1 MRVVQAAACAGP
13 WSNPSRGGHAVNFK
27 SALAEL
33 IARGE
38 YAPMQAISVQSAQ
51 GNYDIDVGDALL
63 QSVGA
68 VIAQKIP
75 KARVAALVVDQAIE
89 HTWAR
94 EVASSLQA
102 AGLRVIMHVV
112 HASEENKSI
121 AQVEKIWRFLIAQ
134 RVQRSD
140 VLCAMGGGI
149 VGDMAAFAAST
160 YMRGI
165 ATVMIPTTLLAM
177 VDAAIGGKTA
187 VNLPISSDA
196 LDATLSKNLST
207 NLPTNLPT
215 NSSPNLAKNMAG
227 TICAPAWV
235 VSDVRTL
242 TTLSAREFRC
252 GLAECVKHAL
262 LADESMLSW
271 LETHREGLR
280 AMDPARL
287 VELVHRSVSVKAA
300 IVSRDEHEQGE
311 RAHLNLGHTFAH
323 AIESLLHDQVHHGE
337 AVSIGLVAMA
347 AASQAAGWWPN
358 ADKFQISKR
367 LDDLG
372 LPVRMPAS
380 VDREQLKNAMKLDK
394 KGQSGAIRL
403 VLLKG
408 LGRPGVLDAASE
420 HVIKAGLD
428 AIGA

>member
-1 MRVVQAAACAGP
+1 
-13 WSNPSRGGHAVNFK
+13 
-27 SALAEL
+27 
-33 IARGE
+33 
-38 YAPMQAISVQSAQ
+38 MQAISVQSAQ
-51 GNYDIDVGDALL
+51 GQYDIHVGDALL
-63 QSVGA
+63 QGVGA
-68 VIAQKIP
+68 GIVKKIP
-75 KARVAALVVDQAIE
+75 KARVAMLVVDHAVEQ
-89 HTWAR
+89 TWAR
-94 EVASSLQA
+94 EVAASLEA
-102 AGLRVIMHVV
+102 AGLRVVTHVV
-112 HASEENKSI
+112 VASEDNKSI
-121 AQVEKIWRFLIAQ
+121 SQVEKIWRCMLAE

-187 VNLPISSDA
+187 VNLPMPSNAPDA
-196 LDATLSKNLST
+196 SVNSGGAKNSPQS
-207 NLPTNLPT
+207 LPTNLT
-215 NSSPNLAKNMAG
+215 NNVNNNLSNNLAKNMAG

-242 TTLSAREFRC
+242 STLSTREFRC

-262 LADESMLSW
+262 LADEPMLSW
-271 LETHREGLR
+271 LEKNREGLR

-287 VELVHRSVSVKAA
+287 VELVHRSASVKAT
-300 IVSRDEHEQGE
+300 IVSRDEQEHGE

-323 AIESLLHDQVHHGE
+323 AIESLLHEQVHHGE

-347 AASQAAGWWPN
+347 AASQAAGWWPD
-358 ADKFQISKR
+358 ADKFQLSKR
-367 LDDLG
+367 LADLG
-372 LPVRMPAS
+372 LPIKVPSA
-380 VDREQLKNAMKLDK
+380 VDRAQLKNAMKLDK

-408 LGRPGVLDAASE
+408 IGHPGVLDAASE
-420 HVIKAGLD
+420 QVIHAGLD

>member
-1 MRVVQAAACAGP
+1 
-13 WSNPSRGGHAVNFK
+13 
-27 SALAEL
+27 
-33 IARGE
+33 
-38 YAPMQAISVQSAQ
+38 MQAISVQSAH
-51 GNYDIDVGDALL
+51 GNYDIQVGDALL

-75 KARVAALVVDQAIE
+75 KARVAVLVVDQAIE
-89 HTWAR
+89 LTWAR
-94 EVASSLQA
+94 EVAASLQA
-102 AGLRVIMHVV
+102 AGLRVVTHVV
-112 HASEENKSI
+112 HASEDNKSI
-121 AQVEKIWRFLIAQ
+121 AQVEKVWRLLLAE

-187 VNLPISSDA
+187 VNLPMSSDP
-196 LDATLSKNLST
+196 LDVGHSKNLST
-207 NLPTNLPT
+207 NLST
-215 NSSPNLAKNMAG
+215 NLAKNMAG

-235 VSDVRTL
+235 ASDVRTL
-242 TTLSAREFRC
+242 TTLSTREFRC

-262 LADESMLSW
+262 LVDASMLAW

-287 VELVHRSVSVKAA
+287 VELVHRSASVKAA
-300 IVSRDEHEQGE
+300 IVSRDEREQGE

-347 AASQAAGWWPN
+347 AASQAAGWWPD
-358 ADKFQISKR
+358 ADKFQLSKR
-367 LDDLG
+367 LTDLG
-372 LPVRMPAS
+372 LPVRMPAK

-394 KGQSGAIRL
+394 KGQSGAVRL

-420 HVIKAGLD
+420 QVINAGLD

>member
-1 MRVVQAAACAGP
+1 
-13 WSNPSRGGHAVNFK
+13 
-27 SALAEL
+27 
-33 IARGE
+33 
-38 YAPMQAISVQSAQ
+38 MQAISVQSAQ
-51 GNYDIDVGDALL
+51 GQYDIHVGDALL
-63 QSVGA
+63 QGVGA
-68 VIAQKIP
+68 GIVKKIP
-75 KARVAALVVDQAIE
+75 KARVAMLVVDHAVEQ
-89 HTWAR
+89 TWAR
-94 EVASSLQA
+94 EVAASLEA
-102 AGLRVIMHVV
+102 AGLRVVTHVV
-112 HASEENKSI
+112 VASEDNKSI
-121 AQVEKIWRFLIAQ
+121 AQVGKIWRCLLAE

-177 VDAAIGGKTA
+177 VDAAIGGKSA
-187 VNLPISSDA
+187 VNLPMASDA
-196 LDATLSKNLST
+196 PDASVNSGGAKNSPQS
-207 NLPTNLPT
+207 LPTNLT
-215 NSSPNLAKNMAG
+215 NNVNNNLSNNLAKNMAG

-242 TTLSAREFRC
+242 STLSTREFRC

-262 LADESMLSW
+262 LADEPMLSW
-271 LETHREGLR
+271 LEKHREGLR

-287 VELVHRSVSVKAA
+287 VELVHRSASVKAT
-300 IVSRDEHEQGE
+300 IVSRDEQEHGE

-323 AIESLLHDQVHHGE
+323 AIESLLHDEVHHGE

-347 AASQAAGWWPN
+347 AASQAAGWWPD
-358 ADKFQISKR
+358 ADKFQLSKR
-367 LDDLG
+367 LVDLG
-372 LPVRMPAS
+372 LPIKVPTA
-380 VDREQLKNAMKLDK
+380 VDRTQLKNAMKIDK
-394 KGQSGAIRL
+394 KGQFGAVRL

-420 HVIKAGLD
+420 QVIHAGLD

>member
-1 MRVVQAAACAGP
+1 
-13 WSNPSRGGHAVNFK
+13 
-27 SALAEL
+27 
-33 IARGE
+33 
-38 YAPMQAISVQSAQ
+38 MQAISVQSAQ
-51 GNYDIDVGDALL
+51 GQYDIHVGDALL
-63 QSVGA
+63 QGVGA
-68 VIAQKIP
+68 GIVKKIP
-75 KARVAALVVDQAIE
+75 KARVAVLVMDQSIAQ
-89 HTWAR
+89 TWAR
-94 EVASSLQA
+94 EVAASLEA
-102 AGLRVIMHVV
+102 AGLRVVTHVV
-112 HASEENKSI
+112 VASEDNKSI
-121 AQVEKIWRFLIAQ
+121 AQVEKVWRCLLAE

-187 VNLPISSDA
+187 VNLPMSSDA
-196 LDATLSKNLST
+196 LDTSVNSGGATNSQQS
-207 NLPTNLPT
+207 LPTHLT
-215 NSSPNLAKNMAG
+215 NNVTNNLAKNMAG

-242 TTLSAREFRC
+242 STLSTREFRC

-262 LADESMLSW
+262 LADEPMLSW
-271 LETHREGLR
+271 LEKHREGLR

-287 VELVHRSVSVKAA
+287 VELVHRSASVKAA
-300 IVSRDEHEQGE
+300 IVSRDEQEHGE

-323 AIESLLHDQVHHGE
+323 AIESLLHDEVHHGE

-347 AASQAAGWWPN
+347 AASQAAGWWPD
-358 ADKFQISKR
+358 ADKVQLSKR
-367 LDDLG
+367 LVDLG
-372 LPVRMPAS
+372 LPIKVPTA
-380 VDREQLKNAMKLDK
+380 VDRTQLKNAMKIDK
-394 KGQSGAIRL
+394 KGQSGAVRL

-420 HVIKAGLD
+420 HVIHAGLD

>member
-1 MRVVQAAACAGP
+1 
-13 WSNPSRGGHAVNFK
+13 
-27 SALAEL
+27 
-33 IARGE
+33 
-38 YAPMQAISVQSAQ
+38 MQAISVQSAQ
-51 GNYDIDVGDALL
+51 GNYDIHVGDALL
-63 QSVGA
+63 QSVGM

-75 KARVAALVVDQAIE
+75 KARVAVLVVDQAIE

-94 EVASSLQA
+94 EVAASLQA
-102 AGLRVIMHVV
+102 AGLRVVTHVV
-112 HASEENKSI
+112 HASEDNKSI
-121 AQVEKIWRFLIAQ
+121 AQVEKVWRLLLAE

-187 VNLPISSDA
+187 VNLPMSSDA
-196 LDATLSKNLST
+196 SDASMNSAAAKKSSQS
-207 NLPTNLPT
+207 LPTNLSNNLT
-215 NSSPNLAKNMAG
+215 NNLAKNMAG

-242 TTLSAREFRC
+242 TTLSTREFRC

-300 IVSRDEHEQGE
+300 IVSRDEREQGE

-347 AASQAAGWWPN
+347 AASQAAGWWPD

-367 LDDLG
+367 LSDLG
-372 LPVRMPAS
+372 LRVRMPAK

-420 HVIKAGLD
+420 QVINAGLD

>member
-1 MRVVQAAACAGP
+1 
-13 WSNPSRGGHAVNFK
+13 
-27 SALAEL
+27 
-33 IARGE
+33 
-38 YAPMQAISVQSAQ
+38 MQSISVQSAQ
-51 GNYDIDVGDALL
+51 GQYDIHVGDALL
-63 QSVGA
+63 QGVGA
-68 VIAQKIP
+68 GVVKKIP
-75 KARVAALVVDQAIE
+75 KARVAMLVVDHAVEQ
-89 HTWAR
+89 TWAR
-94 EVASSLQA
+94 EVAASLAA
-102 AGLRVIMHVV
+102 AGLRLVTHVV
-112 HASEENKSI
+112 VASEDNKSI
-121 AQVEKIWRFLIAQ
+121 AQVEKVWRCMLAE

-177 VDAAIGGKTA
+177 VDAAIGGKSA
-187 VNLPISSDA
+187 VNLPMASDA
-196 LDATLSKNLST
+196 PDASVNSGGAKNSPQS
-207 NLPTNLPT
+207 LPTNLT
-215 NSSPNLAKNMAG
+215 NNVNNNLTKNVNNNLSNNLAKNMAG

-242 TTLSAREFRC
+242 STLSTREFRC

-262 LADESMLSW
+262 LADEPMLSW
-271 LETHREGLR
+271 LEKHREGLR

-287 VELVHRSVSVKAA
+287 VELVHRSASVKAA
-300 IVSRDEHEQGE
+300 IVSRDENEQGE

-347 AASQAAGWWPN
+347 AASQAAGWWPD
-358 ADKFQISKR
+358 ADKFQLSKR
-367 LDDLG
+367 LADLG
-372 LPVRMPAS
+372 LPIKVPTAVNRN
-380 VDREQLKNAMKLDK
+380 QLKNAMKLDK
-394 KGQSGAIRL
+394 KGQSGAVRL

-420 HVIKAGLD
+420 HVIHAGLD

>member
-1 MRVVQAAACAGP
+1 VKAK
-13 WSNPSRGGHAVNFK
+13 F
-27 SALAEL
+27 ALAEF

-38 YAPMQAISVQSAQ
+38 YAPMQAISVQSTQ
-51 GNYDIDVGDALL
+51 GNYDIYVGDALL
-63 QSVGA
+63 QSVGM

-75 KARVAALVVDQAIE
+75 KARVAVLVVDQAIE

-94 EVASSLQA
+94 EVAASLQA
-102 AGLRVIMHVV
+102 AGLRVVTHVV
-112 HASEENKSI
+112 HASEDNKSI
-121 AQVEKIWRFLIAQ
+121 AQVEKVWRLLLAE

-196 LDATLSKNLST
+196 SDASMNSGAAKPSSQS
-207 NLPTNLPT
+207 LPTNLLNNLT
-215 NSSPNLAKNMAG
+215 NNLAKNMAG

-242 TTLSAREFRC
+242 TTLSTREFRC

-271 LETHREGLR
+271 LETHREGLC

-300 IVSRDEHEQGE
+300 IVSRDEREQGE

-347 AASQAAGWWPN
+347 AASQAAGWWPD

-367 LDDLG
+367 LSDLG
-372 LPVRMPAS
+372 LPVRMPAK

-420 HVIKAGLD
+420 QVINAGLD

>member
-1 MRVVQAAACAGP
+1 
-13 WSNPSRGGHAVNFK
+13 
-27 SALAEL
+27 
-33 IARGE
+33 
-38 YAPMQAISVQSAQ
+38 MQAISVQSAQ
-51 GNYDIDVGDALL
+51 GQYDIHVGDALL
-63 QSVGA
+63 QGVGA
-68 VIAQKIP
+68 GIVKKIP
-75 KARVAALVVDQAIE
+75 KARVAVLVMDQSIAQ
-89 HTWAR
+89 TWAR
-94 EVASSLQA
+94 EVAASLEA
-102 AGLRVIMHVV
+102 AGLRVVTHVV
-112 HASEENKSI
+112 VASEDNKSI
-121 AQVEKIWRFLIAQ
+121 AQVEKVWRCMLAE

-187 VNLPISSDA
+187 VNLPLASDA
-196 LDATLSKNLST
+196 PDVSVNSGAAKNSSQI
-207 NLPTNLPT
+207 LPTNVSNNVNNNLT
-215 NSSPNLAKNMAG
+215 NNVNNNLSNNLAKNMAG

-242 TTLSAREFRC
+242 STLSTREFRC

-262 LADESMLSW
+262 LADEPMLSW
-271 LETHREGLR
+271 LEKHREGLR

-287 VELVHRSVSVKAA
+287 VELVHRSASVKAA
-300 IVSRDEHEQGE
+300 IVSRDENEQGE

-347 AASQAAGWWPN
+347 AASQAAGWWPD
-358 ADKFQISKR
+358 ADKFQLSKR
-367 LDDLG
+367 LADLG
-372 LPVRMPAS
+372 LPIKVPTA
-380 VDREQLKNAMKLDK
+380 VDRNQLKNAMKLDK
-394 KGQSGAIRL
+394 KGQSGAVRL

-420 HVIKAGLD
+420 HVIHAGLD

>member
-1 MRVVQAAACAGP
+1 
-13 WSNPSRGGHAVNFK
+13 
-27 SALAEL
+27 
-33 IARGE
+33 
-38 YAPMQAISVQSAQ
+38 MQAISVQSAH
-51 GNYDIDVGDALL
+51 GNYDIQVGDALL
-63 QSVGA
+63 QSVGT

-75 KARVAALVVDQAIE
+75 KARVAVLVVDQAIE

-94 EVASSLQA
+94 EVAASLQA
-102 AGLRVIMHVV
+102 AGLRVVTHVV
-112 HASEENKSI
+112 HASEDNKSI
-121 AQVEKIWRFLIAQ
+121 AQVEKVWRLLLAE

-187 VNLPISSDA
+187 VNLPMSSDA
-196 LDATLSKNLST
+196 SDASMNSAAAKKSSQS
-207 NLPTNLPT
+207 LPTNLSNNLT
-215 NSSPNLAKNMAG
+215 NNLAKNMAG

-242 TTLSAREFRC
+242 TTLSTREFRC

-300 IVSRDEHEQGE
+300 IVSRDEREQGE

-347 AASQAAGWWPN
+347 AASQAAGWWPD

-367 LDDLG
+367 LSDLG
-372 LPVRMPAS
+372 LPIRMPAK

-420 HVIKAGLD
+420 QVINAGLD

>member
-1 MRVVQAAACAGP
+1 
-13 WSNPSRGGHAVNFK
+13 
-27 SALAEL
+27 
-33 IARGE
+33 
-38 YAPMQAISVQSAQ
+38 MQAISVQSAQ
-51 GNYDIDVGDALL
+51 GNYDIHVGDALL
-63 QSVGA
+63 QSVGT

-75 KARVAALVVDQAIE
+75 KARVAVLVVDQAIE
-89 HTWAR
+89 LTWAR
-94 EVASSLQA
+94 EVAASLQA
-102 AGLRVIMHVV
+102 AGLRVVTHVV
-112 HASEENKSI
+112 HASEDNKSI
-121 AQVEKIWRFLIAQ
+121 AQVEKVWRLLLAE

-165 ATVMIPTTLLAM
+165 ATVMIPTTVLAM

-187 VNLPISSDA
+187 VNLPMFSDA
-196 LDATLSKNLST
+196 PDAGHSKNLST
-207 NLPTNLPT
+207 NLST
-215 NSSPNLAKNMAG
+215 NLAKNMAG

-235 VSDVRTL
+235 ASDVRTL
-242 TTLSAREFRC
+242 TTLSTREFRC

-262 LADESMLSW
+262 LVDASMLAW

-287 VELVHRSVSVKAA
+287 VELVHRSASVKAA
-300 IVSRDEHEQGE
+300 IVSRDEREQGE

-347 AASQAAGWWPN
+347 AASQAAGWWPD
-358 ADKFQISKR
+358 ADKFQLSKR
-367 LDDLG
+367 LTDLG
-372 LPVRMPAS
+372 LPVRMPAK

-420 HVIKAGLD
+420 QVITAGLD

>member
-13 WSNPSRGGHAVNFK
+13 LSNPSRGGHAVNFK

-51 GNYDIDVGDALL
+51 GNYDIDVGNALL

-68 VIAQKIP
+68 GIAQKIP
-75 KARVAALVVDQAIE
+75 KARVVALVVDQAIE

-94 EVASSLQA
+94 EVAASLQA
-102 AGLRVIMHVV
+102 AGLRVVTHVV

-187 VNLPISSDA
+187 VNLPLSSDA
-196 LDATLSKNLST
+196 LDASLSKD
-207 NLPTNLPT
+207 LPTNLPT
-215 NSSPNLAKNMAG
+215 HSSPNLAKNMAG

-280 AMDPARL
+280 AMDPPRL

-323 AIESLLHDQVHHGE
+323 AIESLMHDQIHHGE

-408 LGRPGVLDAASE
+408 LGRPGVLDVASE
-420 HVIKAGLD
+420 HVINAGLD

>member
-1 MRVVQAAACAGP
+1 
-13 WSNPSRGGHAVNFK
+13 
-27 SALAEL
+27 
-33 IARGE
+33 
-38 YAPMQAISVQSAQ
+38 MQAISVQSAQ
-51 GNYDIDVGDALL
+51 GNYDIHVGDALL
-63 QSVGA
+63 QSVGT

-75 KARVAALVVDQAIE
+75 KARVAVLVLDQAIE

-94 EVASSLQA
+94 EVAASLQA
-102 AGLRVIMHVV
+102 AGLRVVTHVV
-112 HASEENKSI
+112 HASEDNKSI
-121 AQVEKIWRFLIAQ
+121 AQVEKVWRLLLAE

-187 VNLPISSDA
+187 VNLPMSSDA
-196 LDATLSKNLST
+196 SDASMNSAAAKKSSQS
-207 NLPTNLPT
+207 LPTNLSNNLT
-215 NSSPNLAKNMAG
+215 NNLAKNMAG

-242 TTLSAREFRC
+242 TTLSTREFRC

-287 VELVHRSVSVKAA
+287 VELVHRSVSVKAE
-300 IVSRDEHEQGE
+300 IVSRDEREQGE

-347 AASQAAGWWPN
+347 AASQAAGWWPD

-367 LDDLG
+367 LSDLG
-372 LPVRMPAS
+372 LPIRMPAK

-420 HVIKAGLD
+420 HVINAGLD

>member
-1 MRVVQAAACAGP
+1 
-13 WSNPSRGGHAVNFK
+13 
-27 SALAEL
+27 
-33 IARGE
+33 
-38 YAPMQAISVQSAQ
+38 MQAISVQSAH
-51 GNYDIDVGDALL
+51 GNYDIQVGDALL

-75 KARVAALVVDQAIE
+75 KARVAVLVVDQAIE
-89 HTWAR
+89 LTWAR
-94 EVASSLQA
+94 EVAASLQA
-102 AGLRVIMHVV
+102 AGLRVVTHVV
-112 HASEENKSI
+112 HASEDNKSI
-121 AQVEKIWRFLIAQ
+121 AQVEKVWRLLLAE

-187 VNLPISSDA
+187 VNLPMSSDPLGA
-196 LDATLSKNLST
+196 GHSKNLST
-207 NLPTNLPT
+207 NLST
-215 NSSPNLAKNMAG
+215 NLAKNMAG

-235 VSDVRTL
+235 ASDVRTL
-242 TTLSAREFRC
+242 TTLSTREFRC

-262 LADESMLSW
+262 LVDASMLAW

-287 VELVHRSVSVKAA
+287 VELVHRSASVKAA
-300 IVSRDEHEQGE
+300 IVSRDEREQGE

-347 AASQAAGWWPN
+347 AASQAAGWWPD
-358 ADKFQISKR
+358 ADKFQLSKR
-367 LDDLG
+367 LTDLG
-372 LPVRMPAS
+372 LPVRMPAK

-394 KGQSGAIRL
+394 KGQSGAVRL

-420 HVIKAGLD
+420 QVINAGLD
-428 AIGA
+428 AIGS

>member
-1 MRVVQAAACAGP
+1 
-13 WSNPSRGGHAVNFK
+13 
-27 SALAEL
+27 
-33 IARGE
+33 
-38 YAPMQAISVQSAQ
+38 MQAISVQSAH
-51 GNYDIDVGDALL
+51 GNYDIQVGDALL
-63 QSVGA
+63 QSVGT

-75 KARVAALVVDQAIE
+75 KARVAVLVVDQAIE
-89 HTWAR
+89 LTWAR
-94 EVASSLQA
+94 EVAASLQA
-102 AGLRVIMHVV
+102 AGLRVVTHVV
-112 HASEENKSI
+112 HASEDNKSI
-121 AQVEKIWRFLIAQ
+121 AQVEKVWRLLLAE

-187 VNLPISSDA
+187 VNLPMSSDP
-196 LDATLSKNLST
+196 LDVGHSKNLST
-207 NLPTNLPT
+207 NLSTNLAT
-215 NSSPNLAKNMAG
+215 NLAKNMAG

-235 VSDVRTL
+235 ASDVRTL
-242 TTLSAREFRC
+242 TTLSTREFRC

-262 LADESMLSW
+262 LVDASMLAW

-287 VELVHRSVSVKAA
+287 VELVHRSASVKAA
-300 IVSRDEHEQGE
+300 IVSRDEREQGE

-347 AASQAAGWWPN
+347 AASQAAGWWPD
-358 ADKFQISKR
+358 ADKFQLSKR
-367 LDDLG
+367 LTDLG
-372 LPVRMPAS
+372 LPVRMPAK

-394 KGQSGAIRL
+394 KGQSGAVRL

-420 HVIKAGLD
+420 QVINAGLD

>member
-1 MRVVQAAACAGP
+1 
-13 WSNPSRGGHAVNFK
+13 
-27 SALAEL
+27 
-33 IARGE
+33 
-38 YAPMQAISVQSAQ
+38 MQAISVQSAQ
-51 GNYDIDVGDALL
+51 GQYDIHVGDALL
-63 QSVGA
+63 QGVGA
-68 VIAQKIP
+68 GIVKKIP
-75 KARVAALVVDQAIE
+75 KARVAMLVVDHAVEQ
-89 HTWAR
+89 TWAR
-94 EVASSLQA
+94 EVAASLEA
-102 AGLRVIMHVV
+102 AGLRVVTHVV
-112 HASEENKSI
+112 VASEDNKSI
-121 AQVEKIWRFLIAQ
+121 AQVGKIWRCLLAE

-177 VDAAIGGKTA
+177 VDAAIGGKSA
-187 VNLPISSDA
+187 VNLPLASEA
-196 LDATLSKNLST
+196 LDASVNSGAVKNSPRS
-207 NLPTNLPT
+207 LPTNVSNNVNNNLT
-215 NSSPNLAKNMAG
+215 NNLAKNMAG

-235 VSDVRTL
+235 VSDIRTL
-242 TTLSAREFRC
+242 TTLSSREFRC
-252 GLAECVKHAL
+252 GLAECFKHAL

-271 LETHREGLR
+271 FETHRQGLR

-287 VELVHRSVSVKAA
+287 AELVHRSASVKAA
-300 IVSRDEHEQGE
+300 IVSRDEREQGE

-347 AASQAAGWWPN
+347 AASQAAGWWPE

-367 LDDLG
+367 LADLG
-372 LPVRMPAS
+372 LPIKVPTA
-380 VDREQLKNAMKLDK
+380 VDRTQLKNAMKLDK
-394 KGQSGAIRL
+394 KGQSGAVRL

-408 LGRPGVLDAASE
+408 VARPGVLDAASE
-420 HVIKAGLD
+420 QVIHAGLD

>member
-1 MRVVQAAACAGP
+1 
-13 WSNPSRGGHAVNFK
+13 
-27 SALAEL
+27 
-33 IARGE
+33 
-38 YAPMQAISVQSAQ
+38 MQAISVQSAQ
-51 GNYDIDVGDALL
+51 GQYDIHVGDALL
-63 QSVGA
+63 QGVGA
-68 VIAQKIP
+68 GIMKKIP
-75 KARVAALVVDQAIE
+75 KARVAVLVVDHAVEQ
-89 HTWAR
+89 TWAR
-94 EVASSLQA
+94 EVAASLAA
-102 AGLRVIMHVV
+102 AGLRVVTHVV
-112 HASEENKSI
+112 VASEDNKSI
-121 AQVEKIWRFLIAQ
+121 AQVEKVWRCMLAE

-187 VNLPISSDA
+187 VNLPMPSDA
-196 LDATLSKNLST
+196 PDASVNSGGAKNSPQS
-207 NLPTNLPT
+207 LPTNLS
-215 NSSPNLAKNMAG
+215 NNVNNNLSNNLAKNMAG
-227 TICAPAWV
+227 TICASAWV

-242 TTLSAREFRC
+242 STLSTREFRC

-262 LADESMLSW
+262 LADEPMLSW
-271 LETHREGLR
+271 LEKHREGLR

-287 VELVHRSVSVKAA
+287 VELVHRSASVKAA
-300 IVSRDEHEQGE
+300 IVSRDENEQGE

-347 AASQAAGWWPN
+347 AASQAAGWWPD
-358 ADKFQISKR
+358 ADKFQLSKR
-367 LDDLG
+367 LADLG
-372 LPVRMPAS
+372 LPIKVPTA
-380 VDREQLKNAMKLDK
+380 VDRNQLKNAMKLDK
-394 KGQSGAIRL
+394 KGQSGAVRL

-420 HVIKAGLD
+420 HVIHAGLD

>member
-1 MRVVQAAACAGP
+1 
-13 WSNPSRGGHAVNFK
+13 
-27 SALAEL
+27 
-33 IARGE
+33 
-38 YAPMQAISVQSAQ
+38 MQAISVQSAQ
-51 GNYDIDVGDALL
+51 GNYDIHVGDALL

-68 VIAQKIP
+68 AIAQKIP
-75 KARVAALVVDQAIE
+75 KARVAVLVVDQAIE

-94 EVASSLQA
+94 EVAASLQA
-102 AGLRVIMHVV
+102 AGLRVVTHVV
-112 HASEENKSI
+112 HASEDNKSI
-121 AQVEKIWRFLIAQ
+121 AQVEKIWRLLLAE

-187 VNLPISSDA
+187 VNLPMNSNAPDASVNSGAAKQSSQ
-196 LDATLSKNLST
+196 S
-207 NLPTNLPT
+207 LPTNFSNNLT
-215 NSSPNLAKNMAG
+215 NNLAKNMAG

-235 VSDVRTL
+235 ASDVRTL
-242 TTLSAREFRC
+242 TSLSTREFRC

-262 LADESMLSW
+262 LADEAMLSW
-271 LETHREGLR
+271 LETHRESLR

-300 IVSRDEHEQGE
+300 IVSRDEREQGE

-323 AIESLLHDQVHHGE
+323 AIESLLHDEVHHGE

-347 AASQAAGWWPN
+347 AASQAAGWWPD
-358 ADKFQISKR
+358 ADKFQLSKR
-367 LDDLG
+367 LADLG
-372 LPVRMPAS
+372 LPVRMPAK
-380 VDREQLKNAMKLDK
+380 VDREQLKNAMKIDK

-420 HVIKAGLD
+420 QVINAGLD

>member
-1 MRVVQAAACAGP
+1 
-13 WSNPSRGGHAVNFK
+13 
-27 SALAEL
+27 
-33 IARGE
+33 
-38 YAPMQAISVQSAQ
+38 MQAISVQSAQ
-51 GNYDIDVGDALL
+51 GQYDIHVGDALL
-63 QSVGA
+63 QGVGA
-68 VIAQKIP
+68 GIMKKIP
-75 KARVAALVVDQAIE
+75 KARVAVLVVDHAVEQ
-89 HTWAR
+89 TWAR
-94 EVASSLQA
+94 EVAASLAA
-102 AGLRVIMHVV
+102 AGLRVVTHVV
-112 HASEENKSI
+112 VASEDNKSI
-121 AQVEKIWRFLIAQ
+121 AQVEKVWRCMLAE

-177 VDAAIGGKTA
+177 VDAAIGGKSA
-187 VNLPISSDA
+187 VNLPMPSDA
-196 LDATLSKNLST
+196 PDASVNSGGAKNSPQS
-207 NLPTNLPT
+207 LPTNLS
-215 NSSPNLAKNMAG
+215 NNVNNNLSNNLAKNMAG
-227 TICAPAWV
+227 TICASAWV

-242 TTLSAREFRC
+242 STLSTREFRC

-262 LADESMLSW
+262 LADEPMLSW
-271 LETHREGLR
+271 LEKHREGLR

-287 VELVHRSVSVKAA
+287 VELVHRSASVKAA
-300 IVSRDEHEQGE
+300 IVSRDENEQGE

-347 AASQAAGWWPN
+347 AASQAAGWWPD
-358 ADKFQISKR
+358 ADKFQLSKR
-367 LDDLG
+367 LADIG
-372 LPVRMPAS
+372 FPIKVPTA
-380 VDREQLKNAMKLDK
+380 VDRNQLKNAMKLDK
-394 KGQSGAIRL
+394 KGQSGAVRL

-420 HVIKAGLD
+420 HVIHAGLD

>member
-1 MRVVQAAACAGP
+1 
-13 WSNPSRGGHAVNFK
+13 
-27 SALAEL
+27 
-33 IARGE
+33 
-38 YAPMQAISVQSAQ
+38 MQAISVQSTQ
-51 GNYDIDVGDALL
+51 GNYDIHVGDALL
-63 QSVGA
+63 QSVGT

-75 KARVAALVVDQAIE
+75 KARVAVLVLDQAIE

-94 EVASSLQA
+94 EVAASLQA
-102 AGLRVIMHVV
+102 AGLRVVTHVV
-112 HASEENKSI
+112 HASEDNKSI
-121 AQVEKIWRFLIAQ
+121 AQVEKVWRLLLAE

-187 VNLPISSDA
+187 VNLPMSSDA
-196 LDATLSKNLST
+196 SDASVNSAAAKKSSQS
-207 NLPTNLPT
+207 LPTNLSNNLT
-215 NSSPNLAKNMAG
+215 NNLAKNMAG

-242 TTLSAREFRC
+242 TTLSTREFRC

-300 IVSRDEHEQGE
+300 IVSRDEREQGE

-347 AASQAAGWWPN
+347 AASQAAGWWPD
-358 ADKFQISKR
+358 ADKFQLSKR
-367 LDDLG
+367 LSDLG
-372 LPVRMPAS
+372 LPVRMPAK

-420 HVIKAGLD
+420 HVINAGLD

>member
-1 MRVVQAAACAGP
+1 MKAK
-13 WSNPSRGGHAVNFK
+13 F
-27 SALAEL
+27 ALAEF

-38 YAPMQAISVQSAQ
+38 YAPMQAISVQSTQ
-51 GNYDIDVGDALL
+51 GNYDIHVGDALL
-63 QSVGA
+63 QSVGT
-68 VIAQKIP
+68 VIAQKFP
-75 KARVAALVVDQAIE
+75 KARVAVLVLDQAIE

-94 EVASSLQA
+94 EVAASLQA
-102 AGLRVIMHVV
+102 AGLRVVTHVV
-112 HASEENKSI
+112 HASEDNKSI
-121 AQVEKIWRFLIAQ
+121 AQVEKVWRLLLAE

-187 VNLPISSDA
+187 VNLPMSSDA
-196 LDATLSKNLST
+196 SDASVNSAAAKKSSQS
-207 NLPTNLPT
+207 LPTNLSNNLT
-215 NSSPNLAKNMAG
+215 NNLAKNMAG

-242 TTLSAREFRC
+242 TTLSTREFRC

-300 IVSRDEHEQGE
+300 IVSRDEREQGE

-347 AASQAAGWWPN
+347 AASQAAGWWPD
-358 ADKFQISKR
+358 ADKFQLSKR
-367 LDDLG
+367 LSDLG
-372 LPVRMPAS
+372 LPVRMPAK

-420 HVIKAGLD
+420 QVINAGLD

>member
-1 MRVVQAAACAGP
+1 MKAK
-13 WSNPSRGGHAVNFK
+13 F
-27 SALAEL
+27 ALAEF

-38 YAPMQAISVQSAQ
+38 YAPMQAISVQSTQ
-51 GNYDIDVGDALL
+51 GNYDIHVGDALL
-63 QSVGA
+63 QSVGT

-75 KARVAALVVDQAIE
+75 KARVAVLVLDQAIE

-94 EVASSLQA
+94 EVAASLQA
-102 AGLRVIMHVV
+102 AGLRVVTHVV
-112 HASEENKSI
+112 HASEDNKSI
-121 AQVEKIWRFLIAQ
+121 AQVEKVWRLLLAE

-187 VNLPISSDA
+187 VNLPMSSDA
-196 LDATLSKNLST
+196 SDASVNSAAAKKSSQS
-207 NLPTNLPT
+207 LPTNLSNNLT
-215 NSSPNLAKNMAG
+215 NNLAKNMAG

-242 TTLSAREFRC
+242 TTLSTREFRC

-271 LETHREGLR
+271 LETYREGLR

-300 IVSRDEHEQGE
+300 IVSRDEREQGE

-347 AASQAAGWWPN
+347 AASQAAGWWPD
-358 ADKFQISKR
+358 ADKFQLSKR
-367 LDDLG
+367 LSDLG
-372 LPVRMPAS
+372 LPVRMPAK

-420 HVIKAGLD
+420 QVINAGLD

>member
-1 MRVVQAAACAGP
+1 
-13 WSNPSRGGHAVNFK
+13 
-27 SALAEL
+27 
-33 IARGE
+33 
-38 YAPMQAISVQSAQ
+38 MQAISVQSAQ
-51 GNYDIDVGDALL
+51 GQYDIHVGDALL
-63 QSVGA
+63 QGVGA
-68 VIAQKIP
+68 GIVKKIP
-75 KARVAALVVDQAIE
+75 KARVAMLVVDHAVEQ
-89 HTWAR
+89 TWAR
-94 EVASSLQA
+94 EVAASLEA
-102 AGLRVIMHVV
+102 AGLRVVTHVV
-112 HASEENKSI
+112 VASEDNKSI
-121 AQVEKIWRFLIAQ
+121 AQVEKVWRCMLAE

-177 VDAAIGGKTA
+177 VDAAIGGKSA
-187 VNLPISSDA
+187 VNLPMASDA
-196 LDATLSKNLST
+196 PDASVNSGGAKNSPQS
-207 NLPTNLPT
+207 LPTNLT
-215 NSSPNLAKNMAG
+215 NNVNNNLTKNVNNNLSNNLAKNMAG

-242 TTLSAREFRC
+242 STLSTREFRC

-262 LADESMLSW
+262 LADEPMLSW
-271 LETHREGLR
+271 LEKHREGLR

-287 VELVHRSVSVKAA
+287 VELVHRSASVKAA
-300 IVSRDEHEQGE
+300 IVSRDEQEHGE

-347 AASQAAGWWPN
+347 AASQAAGWWPD
-358 ADKFQISKR
+358 ADKFQLSKR
-367 LDDLG
+367 LADLG
-372 LPVRMPAS
+372 LPIKVPTA
-380 VDREQLKNAMKLDK
+380 VDRTQLKNAMKVDK

-420 HVIKAGLD
+420 HVIHAGLD

>member
-1 MRVVQAAACAGP
+1 
-13 WSNPSRGGHAVNFK
+13 
-27 SALAEL
+27 
-33 IARGE
+33 
-38 YAPMQAISVQSAQ
+38 MQAISVQSAQ
-51 GNYDIDVGDALL
+51 GQYDIHVGDALL
-63 QSVGA
+63 QGVGA
-68 VIAQKIP
+68 GIVKKIP
-75 KARVAALVVDQAIE
+75 KARIAMLVVDHAVEQ
-89 HTWAR
+89 TWAR
-94 EVASSLQA
+94 EVAASLAA
-102 AGLRVIMHVV
+102 AGLRVVTHVV
-112 HASEENKSI
+112 VASEDNKSI
-121 AQVEKIWRFLIAQ
+121 AQVEKVWRCMLAE

-177 VDAAIGGKTA
+177 VDAAIGGKSA
-187 VNLPISSDA
+187 VNLPLTSDA
-196 LDATLSKNLST
+196 PDASVNSGAAKSSPQS
-207 NLPTNLPT
+207 LPTNVSNNVNNNLS
-215 NSSPNLAKNMAG
+215 NNLAKNMAG

-242 TTLSAREFRC
+242 STLSTREFRC

-262 LADESMLSW
+262 LADEPMLSW
-271 LETHREGLR
+271 LEKHREGLR

-287 VELVHRSVSVKAA
+287 VELVHRSASVKAA
-300 IVSRDEHEQGE
+300 IVSRDEREQGE

-347 AASQAAGWWPN
+347 AASQAAGWWPD

-367 LDDLG
+367 LADLG
-372 LPVRMPAS
+372 LPIKVPTA
-380 VDREQLKNAMKLDK
+380 VDRTQLKNAMKLDK
-394 KGQSGAIRL
+394 KGQSGAVRL

-408 LGRPGVLDAASE
+408 VARPGVLDAASE
-420 HVIKAGLD
+420 QVIHAGLD

>member
-1 MRVVQAAACAGP
+1 
-13 WSNPSRGGHAVNFK
+13 
-27 SALAEL
+27 
-33 IARGE
+33 
-38 YAPMQAISVQSAQ
+38 MQAISVQSAH
-51 GNYDIDVGDALL
+51 GNYDIQVGDALL
-63 QSVGA
+63 QSVGT

-75 KARVAALVVDQAIE
+75 KARVAVLVVDQAIE
-89 HTWAR
+89 LTWAR
-94 EVASSLQA
+94 EVAASLQA
-102 AGLRVIMHVV
+102 AGLRVVTHVV
-112 HASEENKSI
+112 HASEDNKSI
-121 AQVEKIWRFLIAQ
+121 AQVEKVWRLLLAE

-187 VNLPISSDA
+187 VNLPMSSDP
-196 LDATLSKNLST
+196 LDAGYSKNLST
-207 NLPTNLPT
+207 NLAT
-215 NSSPNLAKNMAG
+215 NLAKNMAG

-235 VSDVRTL
+235 ASDVRTL
-242 TTLSAREFRC
+242 TTLSTREFRC

-262 LADESMLSW
+262 LVDASMLAW

-287 VELVHRSVSVKAA
+287 VELVHRSASVKAA
-300 IVSRDEHEQGE
+300 IVSRDEREQGE

-347 AASQAAGWWPN
+347 AASQAAGWWPD
-358 ADKFQISKR
+358 ADKFQLSKR
-367 LDDLG
+367 LTDLG
-372 LPVRMPAS
+372 LPVRMPAK

-394 KGQSGAIRL
+394 KGQSGAVRL

-420 HVIKAGLD
+420 QVINAGLD

>member
-1 MRVVQAAACAGP
+1 
-13 WSNPSRGGHAVNFK
+13 
-27 SALAEL
+27 
-33 IARGE
+33 
-38 YAPMQAISVQSAQ
+38 MQAISVQSAQ
-51 GNYDIDVGDALL
+51 GNYDIYVGDALL
-63 QSVGA
+63 QSVGM

-75 KARVAALVVDQAIE
+75 KARVAVLVVDQAIE

-102 AGLRVIMHVV
+102 AGLRVVTHVV
-112 HASEENKSI
+112 HASEDNKSI
-121 AQVEKIWRFLIAQ
+121 AQVEKVWRLLLAE

-187 VNLPISSDA
+187 VNLPMSSDA
-196 LDATLSKNLST
+196 SDASMNSAAAKKSSQS
-207 NLPTNLPT
+207 LPTNLSNNLT
-215 NSSPNLAKNMAG
+215 NNLAKNMAG

-242 TTLSAREFRC
+242 TTLSTREFRC

-300 IVSRDEHEQGE
+300 IVSRDEREQGE

-347 AASQAAGWWPN
+347 AASQAAGWWPD
-358 ADKFQISKR
+358 ADKFQLSKR
-367 LDDLG
+367 LSDLG
-372 LPVRMPAS
+372 LRVRMPAK

-420 HVIKAGLD
+420 QVINAGLD

>member
-1 MRVVQAAACAGP
+1 MGAGI
-13 WSNPSRGGHAVNFK
+13 VKKF
-27 SALAEL
+27 
-33 IARGE
+33 
-38 YAPMQAISVQSAQ
+38 
-51 GNYDIDVGDALL
+51 
-63 QSVGA
+63 
-68 VIAQKIP
+68 P
-75 KARVAALVVDQAIE
+75 KACVAVLVVDQSIAQ
-89 HTWAR
+89 TWAR
-94 EVASSLQA
+94 EVAASLEA
-102 AGLRVIMHVV
+102 AGLRVVTHVV
-112 HASEENKSI
+112 VASEDNKSI
-121 AQVEKIWRFLIAQ
+121 AQVEKVWRCMLAE

-187 VNLPISSDA
+187 VNLPMPSDA
-196 LDATLSKNLST
+196 PDASVNSGAVKNSSQI
-207 NLPTNLPT
+207 LPTNLS
-215 NSSPNLAKNMAG
+215 NNVNNNLSNNLAKNMAG

-242 TTLSAREFRC
+242 STLSTREFRC

-262 LADESMLSW
+262 LADEPMLSW
-271 LETHREGLR
+271 LEKHREGLR

-287 VELVHRSVSVKAA
+287 VELVHRSASVKAA
-300 IVSRDEHEQGE
+300 IVSRDENEQGE

-347 AASQAAGWWPN
+347 AASQAAGWWPD
-358 ADKFQISKR
+358 ADKFQLSKR
-367 LDDLG
+367 LADLG
-372 LPVRMPAS
+372 LPIKVPTA
-380 VDREQLKNAMKLDK
+380 VDRNQLKNAMKLDK
-394 KGQSGAIRL
+394 KGQSGAVRL

-420 HVIKAGLD
+420 HVIHAGLD

>member
-1 MRVVQAAACAGP
+1 
-13 WSNPSRGGHAVNFK
+13 
-27 SALAEL
+27 
-33 IARGE
+33 
-38 YAPMQAISVQSAQ
+38 MQAISVQSAQ
-51 GNYDIDVGDALL
+51 GQYDIHVGDALL
-63 QSVGA
+63 QGVGA
-68 VIAQKIP
+68 GIVKRIP
-75 KARVAALVVDQAIE
+75 KARVAVLMMDQSIAQ
-89 HTWAR
+89 TWAR
-94 EVASSLQA
+94 EVAVSLEA
-102 AGLRVIMHVV
+102 AGLRVVTHVV
-112 HASEENKSI
+112 VASEENKSI
-121 AQVEKIWRFLIAQ
+121 AQVEKVWRRMLAE

-165 ATVMIPTTLLAM
+165 ATVMLPTTLLAM

-187 VNLPISSDA
+187 VNLPMSSDA
-196 LDATLSKNLST
+196 LDTSVNSGGVKNSQQS
-207 NLPTNLPT
+207 LPTNLTT
-215 NSSPNLAKNMAG
+215 NGTNNLAKNMAG

-242 TTLSAREFRC
+242 STLSAREFRC

-262 LADESMLSW
+262 LADEPMLSW
-271 LETHREGLR
+271 LEKHREGLR

-287 VELVHRSVSVKAA
+287 VELVHRSASVKAT
-300 IVSRDEHEQGE
+300 IVSRDEQEHGE

-323 AIESLLHDQVHHGE
+323 AIESLLHDEVHHGE

-347 AASQAAGWWPN
+347 AASQAAGWWPD

-367 LDDLG
+367 LADLG
-372 LPVRMPAS
+372 LPIKVPTA
-380 VDREQLKNAMKLDK
+380 VDRTQLKNAMKLDK
-394 KGQSGAIRL
+394 KGQSGAVRL

-408 LGRPGVLDAASE
+408 VARPGVLDAASE
-420 HVIKAGLD
+420 QVIHAGLD

>member
-1 MRVVQAAACAGP
+1 
-13 WSNPSRGGHAVNFK
+13 
-27 SALAEL
+27 
-33 IARGE
+33 
-38 YAPMQAISVQSAQ
+38 MQAISVQSAQ
-51 GNYDIDVGDALL
+51 GQYDIHVGDALL
-63 QSVGA
+63 QGMGA
-68 VIAQKIP
+68 GIVKKIP
-75 KARVAALVVDQAIE
+75 KARVAVLVMDQSIAQ
-89 HTWAR
+89 TWAR
-94 EVASSLQA
+94 EVAASLEA
-102 AGLRVIMHVV
+102 AGLRVVTHVV
-112 HASEENKSI
+112 VASEDNKSI
-121 AQVEKIWRFLIAQ
+121 AQVEKVWRCMLAE

-177 VDAAIGGKTA
+177 VDAAIGGKSA
-187 VNLPISSDA
+187 VNLPMASDA
-196 LDATLSKNLST
+196 PDASVNSGGAKNSPQS
-207 NLPTNLPT
+207 LPTNLT
-215 NSSPNLAKNMAG
+215 HNVNNNLSNNLSNNLAKNMAG
-227 TICAPAWV
+227 TIWAPAWV

-242 TTLSAREFRC
+242 STLSTREFRC

-262 LADESMLSW
+262 LADEPMLSW
-271 LETHREGLR
+271 LEKHREGLR

-287 VELVHRSVSVKAA
+287 VELVHRSASVKAA
-300 IVSRDEHEQGE
+300 IVSRDEQEHGE

-347 AASQAAGWWPN
+347 AASQAAGWWPD
-358 ADKFQISKR
+358 ADKFQLSKR
-367 LDDLG
+367 LADLG
-372 LPVRMPAS
+372 LPIKVPTA
-380 VDREQLKNAMKLDK
+380 VDRTQLKNAMKLDK
-394 KGQSGAIRL
+394 KGQFGAVRL

-420 HVIKAGLD
+420 HVIHAGLD

>member
-1 MRVVQAAACAGP
+1 
-13 WSNPSRGGHAVNFK
+13 
-27 SALAEL
+27 
-33 IARGE
+33 
-38 YAPMQAISVQSAQ
+38 MQAISVQSAQ
-51 GNYDIDVGDALL
+51 GQYDIHVGDALL
-63 QSVGA
+63 QGVGA
-68 VIAQKIP
+68 GIVKRIP
-75 KARVAALVVDQAIE
+75 KARVAVLVMDQSIAQ
-89 HTWAR
+89 TWAR
-94 EVASSLQA
+94 EVVVSLEA
-102 AGLRVIMHVV
+102 AGLRVVTHVV
-112 HASEENKSI
+112 VASEENKSI
-121 AQVEKIWRFLIAQ
+121 AQVEKVWRRMLAE

-165 ATVMIPTTLLAM
+165 ATVMLPTTLLAM

-187 VNLPISSDA
+187 VNLPMSSDA
-196 LDATLSKNLST
+196 LDTSVNSGGAKNSQQS
-207 NLPTNLPT
+207 LPTNLT
-215 NSSPNLAKNMAG
+215 NNGTNNLAKNMAG

-242 TTLSAREFRC
+242 STLSAREFRC

-262 LADESMLSW
+262 LADEPMLSW
-271 LETHREGLR
+271 LEKNREGLR

-287 VELVHRSVSVKAA
+287 VELVHRSASVKAT
-300 IVSRDEHEQGE
+300 IVSRDEQEHGE

-323 AIESLLHDQVHHGE
+323 AIESLLHEQVHHGE

-347 AASQAAGWWPN
+347 AASQAAGWWPD
-358 ADKFQISKR
+358 ADTFQLSKR
-367 LDDLG
+367 LVDLG
-372 LPVRMPAS
+372 LPIKVPAA
-380 VDREQLKNAMKLDK
+380 VDRAKLKNAMKLDK

-408 LGRPGVLDAASE
+408 VARPGVLDAATE
-420 HVIKAGLD
+420 HVIHAGLD

>member
-1 MRVVQAAACAGP
+1 
-13 WSNPSRGGHAVNFK
+13 
-27 SALAEL
+27 
-33 IARGE
+33 
-38 YAPMQAISVQSAQ
+38 MQAISVQSAQ
-51 GNYDIDVGDALL
+51 GQYDIHVGDALL
-63 QSVGA
+63 QGVGA
-68 VIAQKIP
+68 GIVKRIP
-75 KARVAALVVDQAIE
+75 KARVAVLVMDQSIAQ
-89 HTWAR
+89 TWAR
-94 EVASSLQA
+94 EVVVSLEA
-102 AGLRVIMHVV
+102 AGLRVVTHVV
-112 HASEENKSI
+112 VASEENKSI
-121 AQVEKIWRFLIAQ
+121 AQVEKVWRRMLAE

-165 ATVMIPTTLLAM
+165 ATVMLPTTLLAM

-187 VNLPISSDA
+187 VNLPMSSDA
-196 LDATLSKNLST
+196 LDTSVNSGGVKNSQQS
-207 NLPTNLPT
+207 LPTNLTT
-215 NSSPNLAKNMAG
+215 NGTNNLAKNMAG
-227 TICAPAWV
+227 TICAPTWV

-242 TTLSAREFRC
+242 STLSTREFRC

-262 LADESMLSW
+262 LADEPMLSW
-271 LETHREGLR
+271 LEKHREGLR

-287 VELVHRSVSVKAA
+287 VELVHRSASVKAT
-300 IVSRDEHEQGE
+300 IVSRDEQEHGE

-347 AASQAAGWWPN
+347 AASQAAGWWPD
-358 ADKFQISKR
+358 ADKFQLSKR
-367 LDDLG
+367 LADLG
-372 LPVRMPAS
+372 LPIKVPTA
-380 VDREQLKNAMKLDK
+380 VDRNQLKNAMKLDK
-394 KGQSGAIRL
+394 KGQSGAVRL

-420 HVIKAGLD
+420 HVIHAGLD

>member
-1 MRVVQAAACAGP
+1 
-13 WSNPSRGGHAVNFK
+13 
-27 SALAEL
+27 
-33 IARGE
+33 
-38 YAPMQAISVQSAQ
+38 MQAISVQSAQ
-51 GNYDIDVGDALL
+51 GQYDIHVGDALL
-63 QSVGA
+63 QGVGA
-68 VIAQKIP
+68 GIVKKIP
-75 KARVAALVVDQAIE
+75 KARVAMLVVDHAVEQ
-89 HTWAR
+89 TWAR
-94 EVASSLQA
+94 EVAASLEA
-102 AGLRVIMHVV
+102 AGLRVVTHVV
-112 HASEENKSI
+112 VASEDNKSI
-121 AQVEKIWRFLIAQ
+121 AQVEKVWRCMLAE

-177 VDAAIGGKTA
+177 VDAAIGGKSA
-187 VNLPISSDA
+187 VNLPMASDA
-196 LDATLSKNLST
+196 PDASVNSGGAKNSPQS
-207 NLPTNLPT
+207 LPTNLT
-215 NSSPNLAKNMAG
+215 NNVNNNLTKNVNNNLSNNLAKNMAG

-242 TTLSAREFRC
+242 STLSTREFRC

-262 LADESMLSW
+262 LADEPMLSW
-271 LETHREGLR
+271 LEKHREGLR

-287 VELVHRSVSVKAA
+287 VELVHRSASVKAA
-300 IVSRDEHEQGE
+300 IVSRDEQEHGE

-323 AIESLLHDQVHHGE
+323 AIESLFHDQVHHGE

-347 AASQAAGWWPN
+347 AASQAAGWWPD
-358 ADKFQISKR
+358 ADKFQLSKR
-367 LDDLG
+367 LADLG
-372 LPVRMPAS
+372 LPIKVPTAVNRN
-380 VDREQLKNAMKLDK
+380 QLKNAMKLDK
-394 KGQSGAIRL
+394 KGQSGAVRL

-420 HVIKAGLD
+420 HVIHAGLD

>member
-1 MRVVQAAACAGP
+1 
-13 WSNPSRGGHAVNFK
+13 
-27 SALAEL
+27 
-33 IARGE
+33 
-38 YAPMQAISVQSAQ
+38 MQSISVQSAQ
-51 GNYDIDVGDALL
+51 GQYDIHVGDALL
-63 QSVGA
+63 QGVGA
-68 VIAQKIP
+68 GVVKKIP
-75 KARVAALVVDQAIE
+75 KARVAMLVVDHAVEQ
-89 HTWAR
+89 TWAR
-94 EVASSLQA
+94 EVAASLAA
-102 AGLRVIMHVV
+102 AGLRLVTHVV
-112 HASEENKSI
+112 VASEDNKSI
-121 AQVEKIWRFLIAQ
+121 AQVEKVWRCMLAE

-177 VDAAIGGKTA
+177 VDAAIGGKSA
-187 VNLPISSDA
+187 VNLPMASDA
-196 LDATLSKNLST
+196 PDASVNSGGAKNSPQS
-207 NLPTNLPT
+207 LPTNLT
-215 NSSPNLAKNMAG
+215 NNVNNNLTKNVNNNLSNNLAKNMAG

-242 TTLSAREFRC
+242 STLSTREFRC

-262 LADESMLSW
+262 LADEPMLSW
-271 LETHREGLR
+271 LEKHREGLR

-287 VELVHRSVSVKAA
+287 VELVHRSASVKAA
-300 IVSRDEHEQGE
+300 IVSRDEQEHGE

-347 AASQAAGWWPN
+347 AASQAAGWWPD
-358 ADKFQISKR
+358 ADKFQLSKR
-367 LDDLG
+367 LADLG
-372 LPVRMPAS
+372 LPIKVPTV
-380 VDREQLKNAMKLDK
+380 VDRTQLKNAMKLDK

-420 HVIKAGLD
+420 HVIHAGLD

>member
-1 MRVVQAAACAGP
+1 
-13 WSNPSRGGHAVNFK
+13 
-27 SALAEL
+27 
-33 IARGE
+33 
-38 YAPMQAISVQSAQ
+38 MQAISVQSAQ
-51 GNYDIDVGDALL
+51 GQYDIHVGDALL
-63 QSVGA
+63 QGVGA
-68 VIAQKIP
+68 GIVKKIP
-75 KARVAALVVDQAIE
+75 KARVALLVMDQSIAQ
-89 HTWAR
+89 TWAR
-94 EVASSLQA
+94 EVAASLVA
-102 AGLRVIMHVV
+102 AGLRVVTHVV
-112 HASEENKSI
+112 VASEDNKSI
-121 AQVEKIWRFLIAQ
+121 AQVEKIWRCMLAE

-187 VNLPISSDA
+187 VNLPMPSNAPDA
-196 LDATLSKNLST
+196 SVNSGGAKNSPQS
-207 NLPTNLPT
+207 LPTNVSNNVNNNLS
-215 NSSPNLAKNMAG
+215 NNLAKNMAG

-242 TTLSAREFRC
+242 STLSAREFRC

-262 LADESMLSW
+262 LADEPMLSW
-271 LETHREGLR
+271 LEKNREGLR

-287 VELVHRSVSVKAA
+287 VELVHRSASVKAT
-300 IVSRDEHEQGE
+300 IVSRDEQEHGE

-323 AIESLLHDQVHHGE
+323 AIESLLHDEVHHGE

-347 AASQAAGWWPN
+347 AASQAAGWWPD

-367 LDDLG
+367 LADLG
-372 LPVRMPAS
+372 LPIKVPTA
-380 VDREQLKNAMKLDK
+380 VDRTQLKNAMKLDK
-394 KGQSGAIRL
+394 KGQSGAVRL

-408 LGRPGVLDAASE
+408 VARPGVLDAASE
-420 HVIKAGLD
+420 QVIHAGLD